1 LPISIR
7 NAEELTEQM
16 PPAAVAD
23 LVEWNPGATPQE
35 MFDALL
41 RVEQSIDDIA
51 PTDAAVPP
59 IQDDRPINEYYFLR
73 RLSGP

>member
-1 LPISIR
+1 
-7 NAEELTEQM
+7 
-16 PPAAVAD
+16 
-23 LVEWNPGATPQE
+23 

-51 PTDAAVPP
+51 STDAAVPP
-59 IQDDRPINEYYFLR
+59 IRDDRPINEYFFLR

>member
-1 LPISIR
+1 
-7 NAEELTEQM
+7 
-16 PPAAVAD
+16 
-23 LVEWNPGATPQE
+23 

-59 IQDDRPINEYYFLR
+59 IQDDRPINEYFFLR